1 MDKTPGWDLYR
12 SFLSVLREGSLSA
25 AARSLGLTQP
35 TLGRHVAELERS
47 LGTPLFARSPSG
59 LAPTEAALNLVS
71 HAEAMA
77 AAADAFVRAASA
89 EADEPKGAV
98 RVTASEFIGSLVLPR
113 VIARFREAHPKI
125 SIELSLSNRNED
137 LLRHEADIAVRMAPP
152 TQGALVSRHI
162 GKVRVGLFAHRDYLK
177 RHGTPRDLGELVAH
191 HVLVGFDRDTSA
203 IRALRQTGL
212 PITRDLFAF
221 RTDNDCAQVEAL
233 RAGYG
238 IGGCQVALAAHE
250 PDLVAVLPQSF
261 NFELGMWL
269 VMHEDLR
276 TSRRVR
282 LLFDHL
288 ARSLSEYVASVGPI
302 GAGRGGGQVK
312 GDILYPRTLRDRA
325 SKARKQIS
333 RGGAVR

>member
-1 MDKTPGWDLYR
+1 MDTRPGWDLYR

-25 AARSLGLTQP
+25 AARSLRLTQP
-35 TLGRHVAELERS
+35 TLGRHIAELERS

-59 LAPTEAALNLVS
+59 LTPTEAALNLVP

-77 AAADAFVRAASA
+77 AAADAFVRAASG

-113 VIARFREAHPKI
+113 MFARFHDAYPKI

-137 LLRHEADIAVRMAPP
+137 LLRREADIAVRMAPP
-152 TQGALVSRHI
+152 TQTALVSRQI

-177 RHGTPRDLGELVAH
+177 RHGVPRDLGELVAH
-191 HVLVGFDRDTSA
+191 HTLVGFDRDTSA

-221 RTDNDCAQVEAL
+221 RTDNDFAQFEAL

-238 IGGCQVALAAHE
+238 IGGCQAALAASD
-250 PDLVAVLPQSF
+250 PVLVAVLPEAFS
-261 NFELGMWL
+261 FELGMWL

-282 LLFDHL
+282 LLYDHL
-288 ARSLSEYVASVGPI
+288 ARSLSDYVASTGPRP
-302 GAGRGGGQVK
+302 AKPRGGQVR

-325 SKARKQIS
+325 SKARKLIS